1 MPNDFLTLPVA
12 PRYRLAN
19 ATLPAICVK
28 GYEAPAAEGLVK
40 ADLIIADGRIEAI
53 IAPGT
58 FPEDLPVADLRD
70 GMVWPTFTEMH
81 THIDKGHIWERTRN
95 PDGTFMGALENVGI
109 DRTAHWNAADVRARM
124 DFSLRSAYAHG
135 TGLLRTHLDSIAP
148 QHRISF
154 EVFAEV
160 REAWK
165 GRIDL
170 QAVALFNMD
179 HVYDETYFADLVAT
193 VKRTG
198 GLMGG
203 VPQMWPDLHERLDI
217 VFRAAAENGLDIDF
231 HVDETKD
238 REVLA
243 LEAVAEAKLRNGFE
257 GAVSVG
263 HCCSLARQDEDVA
276 KRVIEKVAKAG
287 LNVVS
292 LPMCNMY
299 LQDREA
305 GRTPRWRGVTLF
317 HELTAAGVST
327 SVSSDN
333 TRDPFYAYGD
343 LDAVEVFREAVRIL
357 HLDHPLDDAARVVT
371 VTPSAALG
379 RAEKGVI
386 TPGGPADLVLFSARR
401 WSEFLSRPQADRIVM
416 RNGMGIDR
424 SLPDYRDLDPICSG
438 A

>member
-1 MPNDFLTLPVA
+1 MPHAFLTLPAA
-12 PRYRLAN
+12 PRYVLAN
-19 ATLPAICVK
+19 ATLPAVCVK
-28 GYEAPAAEGLVK
+28 GFHAPAKEGLIR
-40 ADLIIADGRIEAI
+40 ADLVISGGRIEAI
-53 IAPGT
+53 AAPG
-58 FPEDLPVADLRD
+58 EAHRDLPVADLRD
-70 GMVWPTFTEMH
+70 GMVWPAFTDMH
-81 THIDKGHIWERTRN
+81 THIDKGHIWERSRN
-95 PDGTFMGALENVGI
+95 PDGTFTSALETVGM
-109 DRTAHWNAADVRARM
+109 DRMRHWNADDVRARM

-135 TGLLRTHLDSIAP
+135 TGLLRTHLDSIVP
-148 QHRISF
+148 QHLISF
-154 EVFAEV
+154 EVFGEM
-160 REAWK
+160 RDAWK

-179 HVYDETYFADLVAT
+179 HVYDEAYFAELVAT
-193 VKRTG
+193 VKRFG

-203 VPQMWPDLHERLDI
+203 VPQMWPDLAQRLDI
-217 VFRAAAENGLDIDF
+217 VFRAAADNGLDIDF
-231 HVDETKD
+231 HVDETKE

-257 GAVSVG
+257 GTVTVG
-263 HCCSLARQDEDVA
+263 HCCSLARQDEAVA
-276 KRVIEKVAKAG
+276 ARVIEKVAKAG

-299 LQDREA
+299 LQDREE

-317 HELTAAGVST
+317 HELAAAGVAT
-327 SVSSDN
+327 AVASDN

-343 LDAVEVFREAVRIL
+343 LDPVEVFREAVRIL

-371 VTPSAALG
+371 ATPAAILDQP
-379 RAEKGVI
+379 EKGVI
-386 TPGGPADLVLFSARR
+386 RTGAPADLVLFSARR

-424 SLPDYRDLDPICSG
+424 SLPDYRDLDPLSG

>member
-1 MPNDFLTLPVA
+1 MPNDFLTLPAA

-28 GYEAPAAEGLVK
+28 GYDAPATEGLVK
-40 ADLIIADGRIEAI
+40 ADLIITDGRIEAI
-53 IAPGT
+53 VAPGA
-58 FPEDLPVADLRD
+58 FPEELPVADLRD

-109 DRTAHWNAADVRARM
+109 DRTAHWNAADVRTRM

-154 EVFAEV
+154 EVFAEM

-165 GRIDL
+165 SRIDL

-179 HVYDETYFADLVAT
+179 HVYDEAYFADLVAT

-217 VFRAAAENGLDIDF
+217 VFRAAANNGLDIDF

-276 KRVIEKVAKAG
+276 KRVIDKVAKAG

-317 HELTAAGVST
+317 HELTEAGVST

-379 RAEKGVI
+379 CAEKGLI
-386 TPGGPADLVLFSARR
+386 AAGGPADLVLFSARR

-424 SLPDYRDLDPICSG
+424 SLPDYRDLDPLNAG
-438 A
+438 V